1 MNKSVRNNSFR
12 GISYLEI
19 TVFTPTYNRAYV
31 IKNLYESLK
40 KQTFTD
46 FEWIVI
52 DDGSTD
58 NTSDIF
64 SEILSDENFFPIT
77 YKKVKN
83 GGKHRA
89 VNQGVQ
95 IAKGR
100 LFFIVD
106 SDDCLPSDSLET
118 IIKYEKNIPE
128 SDKKFFSGVAGLR
141 GRDKNNLIGK
151 TFEGDFIDI
160 THLERA
166 SHSIYG
172 DKAESYYT
180 EIIKRFPFPEFDGE
194 NFIMESVVWNEIGA
208 AGLKLR
214 YFNEVIYFCEYLE
227 DGLTKQGTK
236 KFESTPKGYGLYL
249 YQSIKY
255 GKLKKLKKW
264 QTILDYYY
272 MFSKKISFFEMARNL
287 RMNPIKLYLRI
298 MGMKIF
304 YKLYNR

>member
-1 MNKSVRNNSFR
+1 M
-12 GISYLEI
+12 EI
-19 TVFTPTYNRAYV
+19 TVFTPTYNRAY
-31 IKNLYESLK
+31 IIRNLYESLK
-40 KQTFTD
+40 NQTFRN
-46 FEWIVI
+46 FEWIVV

-77 YKKVKN
+77 YKKVGN

-89 VNQGVQ
+89 INQGVQ
-95 IAKGR
+95 LAKGR

-106 SDDCLPSDSLET
+106 SDDSLPSDSLET
-118 IIKYEKNIPE
+118 IIKYEESIPKP
-128 SDKKFFSGVAGLR
+128 DKIKFSGVSGLR
-141 GRDKNNLIGK
+141 GTDKNNLIGK

-160 THLERA
+160 THLERD
-166 SHSIYG
+166 SHSIQG
-172 DKAESYYT
+172 DKAEVYYT
-180 EIIKRFPFPEFDGE
+180 EIIKKFPFPEYDGE
-194 NFIMESVVWNEIGA
+194 KFIMESVVWNEIGA
-208 AGLKLR
+208 TGLKLR

-227 DGLTKQGTK
+227 DGLTKQGIK

-255 GKLKKLKKW
+255 GKLKKMRKW

-272 MFSKKISFFEMARNL
+272 MFRKKISFFEIAKNL

-298 MGMKIF
+298 IGMRIF